1 MENVELYNIH
11 IIKTLDDYNN
21 VELCD
26 IINKFPL
33 YPIEIFNNIKNI
45 LYKIM
50 YTYNITTP
58 LYKYIFKNK
67 YIIKILNE
75 DNEINIITQD
85 INNNKYINKLY
96 SFLCKELF
104 NYNIFEN
111 NDDITNDE
119 YVLLIRLKNT
129 VFSYITILSQ
139 FK

>member
-11 IIKTLDDYNN
+11 IIKTLDDYDN

-104 NYNIFEN
+104 NYSIFEN

-129 VFSYITILSQ
+129 VFSYKTILSQ

>member
-1 MENVELYNIH
+1 
-11 IIKTLDDYNN
+11 
-21 VELCD
+21 
-26 IINKFPL
+26 
-33 YPIEIFNNIKNI
+33 
-45 LYKIM
+45 M

-104 NYNIFEN
+104 NYSIFEN